1 MTQRQV
7 DLQRLL
13 EMEQQQQY
21 QKEEVIIKNPLAETM
36 KSLEKE
42 LNLDIYLDNKDKKKI
57 RKNIVRQKLKQEIF

>member
-21 QKEEVIIKNPLAETM
+21 QKEEVIIQNPLAETM
-36 KSLEKE
+36 KLLEKE
-42 LNLDIYLDNKDKKKI
+42 LNLDIYLDDKDIKKK
-57 RKNIVRQKLKQEIF
+57 